1 MSHAHAPVFVACRR
15 GAAALVACLAAL
27 LTLQVVQAPAAAA
40 ATPSMY
46 QGPAFPNVTGTAPT
60 EDKPQSKL
68 WFNDGSWWALMRTNV
83 NGADGNPDITVHKLE
98 GNHTWTN
105 TGTVVDGRAGS
116 SGDALWEGGNL
127 YVASRVTSGDIRAV
141 KLSYDTNTD
150 RYSVVF
156 SKSIPG
162 GAIESVTIARDSK
175 ARLWVTFTKPKSG
188 STTLD
193 EVWVAHST
201 TNETT
206 WTAPFR
212 IPGVDSEVRADD
224 ISAIV
229 AFGGKIGV
237 MWSDQQSSLV
247 RFAVHQDS
255 ATSDTTGWTF
265 QTPITGTRSTDDHL
279 NIKSLVEDD
288 SGQVYAAI
296 KTSRGDSTT
305 DPQSD
310 PSIRVLHRSASGT
323 WTSGTAATV
332 AEGLTRPQI
341 ALDTTNRL
349 VYVVMSTEGGGSV
362 YYKTAPFG
370 ASPKFTPATGT
381 GPTMLAW
388 SGALINNATL
398 AKAPI
403 SAGSGLIVLASDEKN
418 TRRYYHAELPLE
430 GRPLPGTRPLR
441 RSRAPRQR
449 PGRPLWRWRAT

>member
-1 MSHAHAPVFVACRR
+1 MSHAHASLFAAYRR

-105 TGTVVDGRAGS
+105 TGVVVDGRAGS
-116 SGDALWEGGNL
+116 SGDALWEGGHL

-150 RYSVVF
+150 RYSVLF
-156 SKSIPG
+156 SQSIPG
-162 GAIESVTIARDSK
+162 GAIESVTIARDSM
-175 ARLWVTFTKPKSG
+175 ARLWVTFTKPKPG
-188 STTLD
+188 STTTD
-193 EVWVAHST
+193 QVWVAHST
-201 TNETT
+201 TNEMT

-212 IPGVDSEVRADD
+212 IPGVDTEVRADD

-237 MWSDQQSSLV
+237 MWTDQQSPAV
-247 RFAVHQDS
+247 RFAVHQDT
-255 ATSDTTGWTF
+255 ASDTSGWSF
-265 QTPITGTRSTDDHL
+265 QTPVTGTRSTDDHL
-279 NIKSLVEDD
+279 NLKSIVEDD

-296 KTSRGDSTT
+296 KTSRGDSST
-305 DPQSD
+305 DPQTD
-310 PSIRVLHRSASGT
+310 ASIRVLHRSASGT

-332 AEGLTRPQI
+332 AEG
-341 ALDTTNRL
+341 
-349 VYVVMSTEGGGSV
+349 
-362 YYKTAPFG
+362 
-370 ASPKFTPATGT
+370 
-381 GPTMLAW
+381 
-388 SGALINNATL
+388 
-398 AKAPI
+398 
-403 SAGSGLIVLASDEKN
+403 
-418 TRRYYHAELPLE
+418 
-430 GRPLPGTRPLR
+430 
-441 RSRAPRQR
+441 
-449 PGRPLWRWRAT
+449 